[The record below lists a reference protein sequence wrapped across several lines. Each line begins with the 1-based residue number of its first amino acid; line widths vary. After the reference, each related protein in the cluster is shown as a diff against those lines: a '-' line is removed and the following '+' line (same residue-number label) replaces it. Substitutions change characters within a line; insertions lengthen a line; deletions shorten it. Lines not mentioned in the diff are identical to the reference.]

1 MDLLNSVIRLCVFKS
16 SPNLI
21 AGHIEFVVVALP
33 EIAGQGAEGALGG
46 EGERSS
52 HFGFVLSPATV
63 VRLTVV
69 DSVLNPLRF
78 EEP

>member
-1 MDLLNSVIRLCVFKS
+1 MHIVDGLLRVSVLKCFSNLFTSHVELSSVI
-16 SPNLI
+16 LI
-21 AGHIEFVVVALP
+21 
-33 EIAGQGAEGALGG
+33 EITGQGAEGLLGG
-46 EGERSS
+46 EGGS